1 MCLKAACGTLAT
13 AGRREWTRGQTAPGL
28 IHLQILDD
36 KCVPSQVRWFCSLRL
51 RRMQAVLW
59 RSGSDDRKGMF
70 ILVRSYK
77 SHESVAKDLDTN
89 FADYT

>member
-1 MCLKAACGTLAT
+1 LLPFDCYFLAAICAVSTDQAMCLKAACGTLAT

-51 RRMQAVLW
+51 RRMQGLTKLDAV
-59 RSGSDDRKGMF
+59 
-70 ILVRSYK
+70 
-77 SHESVAKDLDTN
+77 
-89 FADYT
+89 